1 MIGEKTFE
9 TLSRYVD
16 GDLHPDEMAAF
27 EQEMAGDDELGRALD
42 DIRRL
47 RESLRTV
54 ALDEH
59 PPAALDQM
67 VRPLRRAGRP
77 LPQRWAVV
85 ALLGA
90 AAVIVVSVI
99 VVEEIGRTGWTPWTG
114 NSWKEDVEIFG
125 LSNPPSRDPEAPL
138 GTIESLL
145 AQDDPEPDLVDLE
158 PLEVMGPLDRPPGF
172 DISNLV
178 LKIGTTQVPI
188 SIPEENEGLRVI
200 VSVEGGRVTSCNPPE
215 GIEPTL
221 VAGDVCR
228 HILSVE
234 GIGLHD
240 GQHEGVVV
248 MLHEPSN
255 SGPGS

>member
-90 AAVIVVSVI
+90 AAVIVGSVI

-114 NSWKEDVEIFG
+114 NSWKEDVEIFA

-145 AQDDPEPDLVDLE
+145 AQDDPEPDLVDLA
-158 PLEVMGPLDRPPGF
+158 R
-172 DISNLV
+172 
-178 LKIGTTQVPI
+178 T
-188 SIPEENEGLRVI
+188 
-200 VSVEGGRVTSCNPPE
+200 SV
-215 GIEPTL
+215 
-221 VAGDVCR
+221 VAKSSRD
-228 HILSVE
+228 
-234 GIGLHD
+234 
-240 GQHEGVVV
+240 
-248 MLHEPSN
+248 
-255 SGPGS
+255 